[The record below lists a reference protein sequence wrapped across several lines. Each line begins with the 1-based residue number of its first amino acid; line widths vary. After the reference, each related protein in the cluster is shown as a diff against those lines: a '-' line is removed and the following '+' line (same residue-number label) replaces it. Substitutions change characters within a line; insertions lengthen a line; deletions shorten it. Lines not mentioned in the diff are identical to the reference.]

1 MFSHNEGSAGRFDM
15 RVIAIFNHK
24 GGCAKTTTAIN
35 LAATLAA
42 AKQRVLLVDLDP
54 QAHATV
60 GCGVR
65 EEEVEL
71 STWHVLKGEEADAG
85 PLGLPDIAWE
95 VLEGFYLAPASVGLA
110 TLEQTLAGTQGRER
124 RLRELLDRLDGRY
137 DFVLLDCGPGLGLLS
152 INALMSAA
160 EVIVP
165 VDLGFFSIYGLGR
178 TIRTIE
184 MIGERTGRAPAF
196 SILATMYDTRARS
209 MRRSLAALRDQ
220 YKSRLL
226 STVIRFNVD
235 LREAAAMG
243 SPIVEFRPGSRGHQD
258 YQALAQEVASSDL
271 QMEYEAMARREADEH
286 RRVEQEVDEKVEA
299 VYGAI
304 VTDTGVRF
312 VCHAP
317 GAKRVQIAGDFN
329 HWDPQNTQSEMVL
342 TDEPCVWRKDV
353 TLGSGRYAYRLII
366 DGRWCS
372 DPANPYVESNPYG
385 ELNSVV
391 EVE

>member
-1 MFSHNEGSAGRFDM
+1 M

-24 GGCAKTTTAIN
+24 GGCGKTTTAIN
-35 LAATLAA
+35 LAAALAGA
-42 AKQRVLLVDLDP
+42 RRRVLLVDLDP

-71 STWHVLKGEEADAG
+71 STWHALKGQATDAG

-95 VLEGFYLAPASVGLA
+95 ILEGFYLAPASVGLA
-110 TLEQTLAGTQGRER
+110 TLEQALAGTEGREG
-124 RLRELLDRLDGRY
+124 RLRELIDRLDGRY
-137 DFVLLDCGPGLGLLS
+137 DFVLVDCGPGLGLLS
-152 INALMSAA
+152 VNALMAAA
-160 EVIVP
+160 EVIAP

-178 TIRTIE
+178 TLRTIE
-184 MIGERTGRAPAF
+184 MVGERTGRAPTF

-209 MRRSLAALRDQ
+209 MRRSLSALKTQ
-220 YKSRLL
+220 HKNRLL
-226 STVIRFNVD
+226 NTIIRFNVD

-258 YQALAQEVASSDL
+258 YQALAEEILSSDL
-271 QMEYEAMARREADEH
+271 QMEYEAVARHEADEH
-286 RRVEQEVDEKVEA
+286 RRAEQEVDEKVEA

-304 VTDTGVRF
+304 ATDGGIRF

-317 GAKRVQIAGDFN
+317 GAKRVQIAGEFN
-329 HWDPQNTQSEMVL
+329 RWDPHSAQSEMAP
-342 TDEPCVWRKDV
+342 TDEPGVWQKEIPL
-353 TLGSGRYAYRLII
+353 TPGRYAYRLII